1 VLVAAPAGGSGH
13 APVWLIAGL
22 ALSGVLILSGLGGFV
37 FTRTR
42 RGR

>member
-1 VLVAAPAGGSGH
+1 VLAAGSSGGSGH
-13 APVWLIAGL
+13 VPLWLVAGL
-22 ALSGVLILSGLGGFV
+22 ALSGALILSGLGGFV